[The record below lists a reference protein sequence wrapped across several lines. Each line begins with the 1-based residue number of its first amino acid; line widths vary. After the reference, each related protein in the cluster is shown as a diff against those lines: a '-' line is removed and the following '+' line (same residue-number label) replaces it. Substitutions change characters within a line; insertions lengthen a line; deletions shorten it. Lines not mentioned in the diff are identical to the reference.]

1 MRSLGII
8 RKVDELGRVVIPKEV
23 RVVLGI
29 GHTTPMEMLADEKGV
44 YIRKYEVGCT
54 FCKGM
59 ESLVEYKGVHVC
71 KKCAATILDKQ

>member
-8 RKVDELGRVVIPKEV
+8 RKVDELGRVVIPKEI

-59 ESLVEYKGVHVC
+59 EYLVEYKGVYVC